1 MSPENQSKRHRT
13 PRRPVGTLGQSRRI
27 GHSAIGLGLLA
38 LLGACATPDAPL
50 VPAPLK
56 VPRVEADAA
65 SKPDE
70 RSSELRVQPLPV
82 APSTPPSAMARQ
94 NQAQDAQTLP
104 KVADGELARVTLD
117 QVTLGTFAQLV
128 FGDVLKKNVS
138 VDPQVMSRKELVS
151 FRSGL
156 GQTAAEVENSAK
168 LLLKSYGINAMD
180 IGGLVRVQP
189 DSSAP
194 PVNPEIRRASAQ
206 DDTPVPLRPVY
217 QLVELRAV
225 RNTEVASWLRTMF
238 GDRLKSQE
246 DAGRNAIVI
255 SGPPDVL
262 AAAMDAI
269 RVLDQPALVGVK
281 SMALSPAYWSADELA
296 RRLYD
301 VLTAQGYAV
310 QALNQ
315 SVGNAGRSP
324 IILMPISALNTVYVF
339 ARGDEVLGHITEWA
353 RTLDRPS
360 ERGVGKNFFTYAV
373 KHKDATALAQ
383 TLEQLLT
390 GAKPAATATGAA
402 PASAGKTTSV
412 VVDKST
418 NMLIFQ
424 ASQEDYP
431 QIVALL
437 QNLDRPT
444 RSALIEVSVAE
455 LTLDDDQETGVSWL
469 ATHAMKNG
477 ASIVG
482 GTQGNLS
489 VGTAGGTFRV
499 LDTIGQV
506 RATLN
511 ALVSEGKGR
520 LLSSPRLM
528 ARNGEQAQIQ
538 VGDEVPI
545 ITSQLNT
552 GVASTGTASAQN
564 QVLQTVQ
571 YRKTGVLLKIKPVI
585 HSGELVD
592 LDVTQEVSSA
602 RTTQTGVNISPTF
615 GTRSIDTKLT
625 LRNGGTVLL
634 GGLISE
640 DSNNT
645 SAGLPLLKD
654 VPLLGHLFKVDSK
667 KTKRTELVVLITPYV
682 LNDQTEAEALSQA
695 FRNSLG
701 SWAQNVGT
709 PPAPRAVPPQPLPAG
724 AGVVP
729 AVPAS
734 APASGPVTSP
744 ASGPAA
750 EPAKPA
756 SATGKA
762 GPQP

>member
-1 MSPENQSKRHRT
+1 MSPENQSKRQPTPDRQPGRT
-13 PRRPVGTLGQSRRI
+13 TIAL
-27 GHSAIGLGLLA
+27 ALLA

-56 VPRVEADAA
+56 TSRTA
-65 SKPDE
+65 PDSAQQTDT
-70 RSSELRVQPLPV
+70 RSSELRVQPLPTAPGT
-82 APSTPPSAMARQ
+82 APSATARQ
-94 NQAQDAQTLP
+94 NAALDAETGP
-104 KVADGELARVTLD
+104 KVLDTELARVNLE

-138 VDPQVMSRKELVS
+138 IDPQVMSRKELVS

-156 GQTAAEVENSAK
+156 GQTAAQLENSAK
-168 LLLKSYGINAMD
+168 LLLKSYGVNAMD

-189 DSSAP
+189 DSAAP
-194 PVNPEIRRASAQ
+194 AVNPEIRRATTV

-246 DAGRNAIVI
+246 DASRNAIVI
-255 SGPPDVL
+255 SGTPDVL
-262 AAAMDAI
+262 GAAMDAI

-281 SMALSPAYWSADELA
+281 SLALSPAYWSADELA

-301 VLTAQGYAV
+301 VLSAQGYAV

-315 SVGNAGRSP
+315 PLGNAGRAP

-373 KHKDATALAQ
+373 KHKDASALAQ

-390 GAKPAATATGAA
+390 GARPAATGAA
-402 PASAGKTTSV
+402 QGGSTASKTTSV

-455 LTLDDDQETGVSWL
+455 LTLDNDQETGVGWM
-469 ATHAMKNG
+469 ATHAMKSG

-482 GTQGNLS
+482 GTLGNLS

-499 LDTIGQV
+499 FDTVGQV
-506 RATLN
+506 RAVLN

-552 GVASTGTASAQN
+552 GVASTNTTTPQN

-585 HSGELVD
+585 HSGELID
-592 LDVTQEVSSA
+592 LDVMQEVSAA
-602 RTTQTGVNISPTF
+602 RSTQTGVNVSPTF
-615 GTRSIDTKLT
+615 GTRSIETKLT

-640 DSNNT
+640 DSNDTN
-645 SAGLPLLKD
+645 AGLPLLKD
-654 VPLLGHLFKVDSK
+654 IPVLGNLFKVDTK

-695 FRNSLG
+695 FRNTLG
-701 SWAQNVGT
+701 SWAQNVGAMPAGQGGAGPSVPTPKSTLPPAAPALPAVT
-709 PPAPRAVPPQPLPAG
+709 PPTGAAQAPADAGKAAGPA
-724 AGVVP
+724 A
-729 AVPAS
+729 AAS
-734 APASGPVTSP
+734 AP
-744 ASGPAA
+744 
-750 EPAKPA
+750 
-756 SATGKA
+756 GKS

>member
-1 MSPENQSKRHRT
+1 MSPDNQRKCQRT
-13 PRRPVGTLGQSRRI
+13 HEHQLGRT
-27 GHSAIGLGLLA
+27 AIALALLA

-56 VPRVEADAA
+56 TSRAT
-65 SKPDE
+65 PDSVQQE
-70 RSSELRVQPLPV
+70 DTRSSELRVQPLPTAPGT
-82 APSTPPSAMARQ
+82 APSAAARQ
-94 NQAQDAQTLP
+94 NAALDAETGP
-104 KVADGELARVTLD
+104 KVLDTELARVNLE

-156 GQTAAEVENSAK
+156 GQTAAQLENSAK
-168 LLLKSYGINAMD
+168 LLLKSHGINAMD

-189 DSSAP
+189 DSAAP
-194 PVNPEIRRASAQ
+194 AVNPEIRRSTAV

-246 DAGRNAIVI
+246 DAGRNAIMI
-255 SGPPDVL
+255 SGTPDVL
-262 AAAMDAI
+262 GAAMEAI

-281 SMALSPAYWSADELA
+281 SLALSPAYWSADELA

-301 VLTAQGYAV
+301 VLSAQGYAV

-315 SVGNAGRSP
+315 PLGNAGRAP

-339 ARGDEVLGHITEWA
+339 ARGDDVLGHITEWA

-373 KHKDATALAQ
+373 KHKDASALAQ

-390 GAKPAATATGAA
+390 GARPAATGGAQGAA
-402 PASAGKTTSV
+402 QSSSAGKTTSV

-455 LTLDDDQETGVSWL
+455 LTLDNDQETGVGWL
-469 ATHAMKNG
+469 ATHGMKNG

-482 GTQGNLS
+482 GTLGNLS

-499 LDTIGQV
+499 FDTIGQV
-506 RATLN
+506 RAVLN

-552 GVASTGTASAQN
+552 GVASTNTTTPQN

-585 HSGELVD
+585 HSGELID
-592 LDVTQEVSSA
+592 LDVMQEVSAA
-602 RTTQTGVNISPTF
+602 RSTQTGVNVSPTF
-615 GTRSIDTKLT
+615 GTRSIETKLT

-640 DSNNT
+640 DSNDTN
-645 SAGLPLLKD
+645 AGLPLLKD
-654 VPLLGHLFKVDSK
+654 IPVLGHLFKVDTK

-695 FRNSLG
+695 FRNTLG
-701 SWAQNVGT
+701 SWAQNVGGM
-709 PPAPRAVPPQPLPAG
+709 PSGQGGAGAAVPLATSPSGLPATSAANAPVTSPAQAPAD
-724 AGVVP
+724 AGKA

-734 APASGPVTSP
+734 A
-744 ASGPAA
+744 
-750 EPAKPA
+750 A
-756 SATGKA
+756 SAPGKS